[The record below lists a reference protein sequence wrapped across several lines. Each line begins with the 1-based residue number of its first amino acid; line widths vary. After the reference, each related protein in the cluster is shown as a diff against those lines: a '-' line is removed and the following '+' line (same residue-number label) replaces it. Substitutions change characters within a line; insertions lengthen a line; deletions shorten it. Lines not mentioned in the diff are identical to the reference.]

1 MNISLF
7 FCTFKNAFKKKDLEY
22 YDILD
27 VLQRYVIIDVI
38 EGYVIV
44 DVIERYVIINV
55 IKIYIDYALF

>member
-7 FCTFKNAFKKKDLEY
+7 FCTFFKNAFPSQKKDLEY

-38 EGYVIV
+38 E
-44 DVIERYVIINV
+44 RYVIINV
-55 IKIYIDYALF
+55 TKIYIDYALF